1 MAPCCAGRAMLHDVF
16 SKIGFRVLLMR
27 SCRPAESRLTIK
39 VGGTSNLQHLKY
51 VKNLVDPD
59 NMFTNH
65 QMQGLKPLVAN
76 LSGLALAANV

>member
-1 MAPCCAGRAMLHDVF
+1 M
-16 SKIGFRVLLMR
+16 
-27 SCRPAESRLTIK
+27 IK
-39 VGGTSNLQHLKY
+39 AGGTSNLQHLKY

-65 QMQGLKPLVAN
+65 QIQGLTPLIAN